1 MRRKGRRRRGITKKE
16 VTGSRGENKQAKGGF
31 LAYRM
36 VQDNTLLVKRDAEN
50 GKLHSFV

>member
-1 MRRKGRRRRGITKKE
+1 VRIKRRRKGITKRE

-36 VQDNTLLVKRDAEN
+36 VQDSTLLVKRNAEN
-50 GKLHSFV
+50 GKLHSLV

>member
-1 MRRKGRRRRGITKKE
+1 MRKKRRRKRITKRA
-16 VTGSRGENKQAKGGF
+16 VTSSRGENKQAKGGF

-36 VQDNTLLVKRDAEN
+36 VQDNTLLVKRDAGN